1 MLIDPSRERLSS
13 IRDCLATFVAA
24 RREDEVLDETGIQ
37 GFALLEVIQAKAET
51 GSLGSQFATP
61 SSESRAMAGPSTST
75 DPGLMQ
81 APSLGDAPFRK
92 WAHEQDQCAPVL
104 RVLFRYP

>member
-1 MLIDPSRERLSS
+1 MLIDPSRERLRS

-75 DPGLMQ
+75 NPGMMP
-81 APSLGDAPFRK
+81 APALGDAPFRK
-92 WAHEQDQCAPVL
+92 WAHKQDRCAPVL
-104 RVLFRYP
+104 SVFFRYP